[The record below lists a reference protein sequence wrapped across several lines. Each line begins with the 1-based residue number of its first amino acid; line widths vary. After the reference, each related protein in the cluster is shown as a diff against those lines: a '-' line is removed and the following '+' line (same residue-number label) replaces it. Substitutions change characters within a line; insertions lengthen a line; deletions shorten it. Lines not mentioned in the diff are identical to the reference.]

1 MTNQNPFLL
10 LSKISIFP
18 LIIGAISLPLV
29 IELSSPLWM
38 LVCFVYWVIYTD
50 RKWIIDHLGLIYIS
64 ALILGLLMDVLQG
77 GILGQNALSLV
88 ISSAFIFNV
97 KKSFFVSNLTTQQVY
112 IFLGSLIYLITFL
125 LIHILVQGF
134 DFSWLI
140 LISPFSSAIIWPFIR
155 FLLAKLRH

>member
-1 MTNQNPFLL
+1 MTKQNSILL
-10 LSKISIFP
+10 LSKISIIA

-38 LVCFVYWVIYTD
+38 LVCFIYWVIYTD
-50 RKWIIDHLGLIYIS
+50 GKWLYPS
-64 ALILGLLMDVLQG
+64 AFILGLLMDVLQG
-77 GILGQNALSLV
+77 GILGQNALALV

-125 LIHILVQGF
+125 LTHILVQGF

-140 LISPFSSAIIWPFIR
+140 IISPFSSAIIWPIIR
-155 FLLAKLRH
+155 FLLAKLKH

>member
-1 MTNQNPFLL
+1 MTNQNPILL
-10 LSKISIFP
+10 LSKISIFA

-50 RKWIIDHLGLIYIS
+50 GKWIYIS

-112 IFLGSLIYLITFL
+112 IFLGSIIYLITFL
-125 LIHILVQGF
+125 LTHILVQGF

-140 LISPFSSAIIWPFIR
+140 LISPFSSAIMWPVIR
-155 FLLAKLRH
+155 FLLAKLKH

>member
-1 MTNQNPFLL
+1 MTNQNPILL
-10 LSKISIFP
+10 LSKISIFA

-38 LVCFVYWVIYTD
+38 LVCFIYWVIYID
-50 RKWIIDHLGLIYIS
+50 GKWIYLS

-125 LIHILVQGF
+125 LIHIFVQGF

-140 LISPFSSAIIWPFIR
+140 LISPLSSAIMWPVIR
-155 FLLAKLRH
+155 FILSKLKH

>member
-1 MTNQNPFLL
+1 MTNQNPILL
-10 LSKISIFP
+10 LSKISIFA

-50 RKWIIDHLGLIYIS
+50 GKWIYLS

-112 IFLGSLIYLITFL
+112 IFLSSLIYLITFL

-155 FLLAKLRH
+155 FLLAKLKH

>member
-1 MTNQNPFLL
+1 MTNQNPILL
-10 LSKISIFP
+10 LSKISIFA

-50 RKWIIDHLGLIYIS
+50 GKWIYIS

-77 GILGQNALSLV
+77 GILGQNALALI
-88 ISSAFIFNV
+88 ISSAFIMYV

-140 LISPFSSAIIWPFIR
+140 LISPFSSAIMWPVIR
-155 FLLAKLRH
+155 FLLAKLKH

>member
-1 MTNQNPFLL
+1 MTNQNPILL
-10 LSKISIFP
+10 LSKISIFA

-50 RKWIIDHLGLIYIS
+50 GKWIYLS

-88 ISSAFIFNV
+88 ISSAFIINV

-140 LISPFSSAIIWPFIR
+140 LISPFSSAIMWPVIR
-155 FLLAKLRH
+155 FLLAKLKH

>member
-1 MTNQNPFLL
+1 MLL
-10 LSKISIFP
+10 LSKISIFA

-29 IELSSPLWM
+29 IELSSPLWV

-50 RKWIIDHLGLIYIS
+50 GKWIYLS

-88 ISSAFIFNV
+88 ISSAFIFSV

-140 LISPFSSAIIWPFIR
+140 LISPFSSAIIWPVIR
-155 FLLAKLRH
+155 FLLAKLKH

>member
-1 MTNQNPFLL
+1 MTNQNPILL
-10 LSKISIFP
+10 LSKISIFA

-50 RKWIIDHLGLIYIS
+50 GKWIYIS

-125 LIHILVQGF
+125 LIHIFVQGF

-155 FLLAKLRH
+155 FLLAKLSH

>member
-1 MTNQNPFLL
+1 MTNQNPILL
-10 LSKISIFP
+10 LSKISIFA

-29 IELSSPLWM
+29 IELTSPLWM
-38 LVCFVYWVIYTD
+38 LVCFVYWVIYID
-50 RKWIIDHLGLIYIS
+50 GKWIYLS

-125 LIHILVQGF
+125 LTHILVQGF

-140 LISPFSSAIIWPFIR
+140 IISPFSSAIIWPIIR
-155 FLLAKLRH
+155 YLLAKLKH

>member
-1 MTNQNPFLL
+1 MTNQDSILL
-10 LSKISIFP
+10 LSKISIIA

-50 RKWIIDHLGLIYIS
+50 GKWIYLS

-77 GILGQNALSLV
+77 GILGQNAFALV

-112 IFLGSLIYLITFL
+112 IFIGSLIYLITFL
-125 LIHILVQGF
+125 LTHILVQGF

-140 LISPFSSAIIWPFIR
+140 IISPFSSAIIWPIIR
-155 FLLAKLRH
+155 ILLAKLKH

>member
-1 MTNQNPFLL
+1 MTKQNSILL
-10 LSKISIFP
+10 LSKISIIA

-38 LVCFVYWVIYTD
+38 LVCFIYWVIYTD
-50 RKWIIDHLGLIYIS
+50 DKWIYHS

-88 ISSAFIFNV
+88 ISSAFILNV

-125 LIHILVQGF
+125 LTHILVQGF

-140 LISPFSSAIIWPFIR
+140 LISPFSSAIMWPVIR
-155 FLLAKLRH
+155 FLLAKLKH

>member
-1 MTNQNPFLL
+1 MTNQNHMLL
-10 LSKISIFP
+10 LSKISIIA

-50 RKWIIDHLGLIYIS
+50 GKWIYRS

-77 GILGQNALSLV
+77 GILGQNAFALV

-112 IFLGSLIYLITFL
+112 IFIGSLIYLITFL
-125 LIHILVQGF
+125 LTHILVQGF

-140 LISPFSSAIIWPFIR
+140 LISPFSSAIIWPVIR
-155 FLLAKLRH
+155 FLLAKLKH

>member
-1 MTNQNPFLL
+1 MTNQNRMLL
-10 LSKISIFP
+10 LSKISIIA

-50 RKWIIDHLGLIYIS
+50 GKWIYLS

-77 GILGQNALSLV
+77 GILGQNAFALV

-112 IFLGSLIYLITFL
+112 IFIGSLIYLITFL
-125 LIHILVQGF
+125 LTHILVQGF

-140 LISPFSSAIIWPFIR
+140 LISPFSSAIIWPVIR
-155 FLLAKLRH
+155 FLLAKLKH

>member
-1 MTNQNPFLL
+1 MTNQNPILL
-10 LSKISIFP
+10 LSKISIFA

-29 IELSSPLWM
+29 IELSSPLWV

-50 RKWIIDHLGLIYIS
+50 GKWIYLS

-140 LISPFSSAIIWPFIR
+140 LISPFSSAIIWPVIR
-155 FLLAKLRH
+155 FILSKLKH

>member
-1 MTNQNPFLL
+1 MLL
-10 LSKISIFP
+10 LSKISIIA

-38 LVCFVYWVIYTD
+38 LVCFVYWVVYTD
-50 RKWIIDHLGLIYIS
+50 GKWIYLS

-77 GILGQNALSLV
+77 GILGQNAFALV

-112 IFLGSLIYLITFL
+112 IFIGSLIYLITFL
-125 LIHILVQGF
+125 LTHILVQGF

-140 LISPFSSAIIWPFIR
+140 LISPFSSAIIWPVIR
-155 FLLAKLRH
+155 FLLAKLKH

>member
-1 MTNQNPFLL
+1 MTNQNPILL
-10 LSKISIFP
+10 LSKISIFA

-50 RKWIIDHLGLIYIS
+50 GKWIYLS

-112 IFLGSLIYLITFL
+112 IFVGSLIYLITFL

-140 LISPFSSAIIWPFIR
+140 LISPFSSAIIWPVIR
-155 FLLAKLRH
+155 FLLAKLKH

>member
-1 MTNQNPFLL
+1 MTNQNPILL
-10 LSKISIFP
+10 LSKISIFA

-50 RKWIIDHLGLIYIS
+50 SKWIYIS

-77 GILGQNALSLV
+77 GILGQHALSLV

-140 LISPFSSAIIWPFIR
+140 LISPFSSAIIWPVIR
-155 FLLAKLRH
+155 FLLAKLKH

>member
-1 MTNQNPFLL
+1 MTNQNHMLL
-10 LSKISIFP
+10 LSKISIIA
-18 LIIGAISLPLV
+18 LIIGVISLPLV

-50 RKWIIDHLGLIYIS
+50 GKWIYLS

-77 GILGQNALSLV
+77 GILGQNAFALV

-112 IFLGSLIYLITFL
+112 IFIGSLIYLITFL
-125 LIHILVQGF
+125 LTHILVQGF

-140 LISPFSSAIIWPFIR
+140 LISPFSSAIIWPVIR
-155 FLLAKLRH
+155 FLLAKLKH

>member
-1 MTNQNPFLL
+1 MTNQNHMLL
-10 LSKISIFP
+10 LSKISIIA

-50 RKWIIDHLGLIYIS
+50 GKWIYRS

-77 GILGQNALSLV
+77 GILGQNALALV

-125 LIHILVQGF
+125 LTHILVQGF

-140 LISPFSSAIIWPFIR
+140 LISPFSSAIIWPVIR
-155 FLLAKLRH
+155 FLLAKLKH

>member
-1 MTNQNPFLL
+1 MTNQNHMLL
-10 LSKISIFP
+10 LSKISIIA
-18 LIIGAISLPLV
+18 LIIDAISLPLV

-50 RKWIIDHLGLIYIS
+50 GKWIYLS

-140 LISPFSSAIIWPFIR
+140 LISPFSSAIMWPVIR

>member
-1 MTNQNPFLL
+1 MTNQNPMLL
-10 LSKISIFP
+10 LSKISIIA

-50 RKWIIDHLGLIYIS
+50 GKWIYLS

-140 LISPFSSAIIWPFIR
+140 LISPFSSAIIWPVIR
-155 FLLAKLRH
+155 FLLAKLKH

>member
-1 MTNQNPFLL
+1 MTNQNPMLL
-10 LSKISIFP
+10 LSKISIFA

-50 RKWIIDHLGLIYIS
+50 GKWIYLS

-125 LIHILVQGF
+125 FIHILVQGF

-140 LISPFSSAIIWPFIR
+140 LISPFSSAIIWPVIR
-155 FLLAKLRH
+155 FLLAKLKH

>member
-1 MTNQNPFLL
+1 MTNQNPMLL
-10 LSKISIFP
+10 LSKISIFA

-50 RKWIIDHLGLIYIS
+50 GKWIYLS
-64 ALILGLLMDVLQG
+64 ALILGLLMDILHG

-88 ISSAFIFNV
+88 ISSAFIINV

-140 LISPFSSAIIWPFIR
+140 LISPFSSAIIWPVIR
-155 FLLAKLRH
+155 FLLAKLKH

>member
-1 MTNQNPFLL
+1 MLL
-10 LSKISIFP
+10 LSKISIFA

-50 RKWIIDHLGLIYIS
+50 GKWIYLS
-64 ALILGLLMDVLQG
+64 ALILGLLMDILQG

-125 LIHILVQGF
+125 FIHILVQGF

-140 LISPFSSAIIWPFIR
+140 LISPFSSAIIWPVIR
-155 FLLAKLRH
+155 FLLAKLKH

>member
-1 MTNQNPFLL
+1 MTNQNPMLL
-10 LSKISIFP
+10 LSKISIFA

-50 RKWIIDHLGLIYIS
+50 GKWIYLS
-64 ALILGLLMDVLQG
+64 ALILGLLMDILQG

-88 ISSAFIFNV
+88 ISSAFIFSV

-140 LISPFSSAIIWPFIR
+140 LISPFSSAIIWPVIR
-155 FLLAKLRH
+155 FLLAKLKH